1 MKITRYLVPVL
12 IIVISSGLL
21 SLNCCGQRPDLGIDD
36 LNADLTELLQGTDV
50 PAVAAAVIVKGKIKG
65 AGAAGVRK
73 AGDPTAVTLNDKF
86 HIGSCTKSMTA
97 TLAAI
102 LVEEKR
108 LDWDTKVSDVFK
120 DIEIHPEAQDV
131 TLLQLLSHNAG
142 CPRIVGGSQLWN
154 GFVQSTDPGK
164 VQRYDLARAKL
175 AMKPEFPPGTGY
187 AYSNTGFVVA
197 GAMMELTEGK
207 PWEDLLKEKVFEPLG
222 MSTAGF
228 GAPPSSLEGPPDQP
242 WGHAPAPV
250 PPTPRGDNPAAIG
263 PAGTVHCSIL
273 DWARYAQFH
282 LGIDRKRLLKK
293 ARSLTMLHTVQNP
306 KGSYGLGWQIS
317 NHPNAGLVLSHGGTN
332 GKWQSKIW
340 IAPDKKFAIVVAC
353 NSGSGKAA
361 ALCNDVINRFGTKY
375 GILPEKKAP

>member
-1 MKITRYLVPVL
+1 MTDLLKDT
-12 IIVISSGLL
+12 GL
-21 SLNCCGQRPDLGIDD
+21 
-36 LNADLTELLQGTDV
+36 
-50 PAVAAAVIVKGKIKG
+50 PAVAAAVVVKGKIKG
-65 AGAAGVRK
+65 AGAVGVRK
-73 AGDPTAVTLNDKF
+73 AGDPTLVTINDQF
-86 HIGSCTKSMTA
+86 HIGSGTKSMTA

-108 LDWDTKVSDVFK
+108 LTWDTKVSDVFK
-120 DIEIHPEAQDV
+120 DIEIHPEAQNV

-154 GFVQSTDPGK
+154 GFIESTDPGQ

-187 AYSNTGFVVA
+187 AYSNTGFAVA
-197 GAMMELTEGK
+197 GAMMEVTEGK

-228 GAPPSSLEGPPDQP
+228 GAPPSSLEGPPSQP
-242 WGHAPAPV
+242 WGHESQPV
-250 PPTPRGDNPAAIG
+250 PPTPHGDNPAAIG
-263 PAGTVHCSIL
+263 PAGAVHCSIL

-282 LGIDRKRLLKK
+282 LGIDRTRLLKK
-293 ARSLTMLHTVQNP
+293 GRSLTVLHTVQNP
-306 KGSYGLGWQIS
+306 KGSYGLGWQVS
-317 NHPNAGLVLSHGGTN
+317 NHPAAGLVLSHGGTN
-332 GKWQSKIW
+332 RKWYSRIW
-340 IAPDKKFAIVVAC
+340 LAPDKKFAVVVAC

-361 ALCNDVINRFGTKY
+361 ALCNNVINRFGTKY